1 MIRYL
6 TAQSL
11 AQYPCL
17 QDSMFKDR
25 AHQFSTR
32 LKWDVSVDANGWEQD
47 NYDTD
52 TAIYAIWQRKDGRH
66 GGSMRFLPTTGATMI
81 NDHFVHVTGHK
92 IVDKNIWETTRF
104 CLAPDAPS
112 KVTAALMLAGAEL
125 GLAMGLSHSVGVF
138 DKRMIRI
145 YRTLQWSPKVLGTA
159 GKGRD
164 AISAGLWTFDKIVPL
179 RLARLAGLPS
189 QFAAHCWQRD
199 QGRAIAA

>member
-11 AQYPCL
+11 ARYPCL

-25 AHQFSTR
+25 AHQFSRR

-112 KVTAALMLAGAEL
+112 
-125 GLAMGLSHSVGVF
+125 
-138 DKRMIRI
+138 
-145 YRTLQWSPKVLGTA
+145 
-159 GKGRD
+159 
-164 AISAGLWTFDKIVPL
+164 
-179 RLARLAGLPS
+179 
-189 QFAAHCWQRD
+189 
-199 QGRAIAA
+199 